1 MIRFTATIILIL
13 FGLNLRSQNLAELC
27 KQFND
32 LNTLVRDQKIRKETA
47 QREMERIIFGLYVSK
62 EIKSGQAGFVFPLKG
77 YTSTA
82 IGGKSGEGFISKGY
96 NYFDGNKH
104 KAHPAHDIFI
114 NDKNQDCLD
123 DKTGKPVPVLAVSS
137 GVVVACEKN
146 WKPGSEL
153 RGGNYIWIFNRS
165 TKTLYYYA
173 HNGEV
178 KVNPGDQVQ
187 AAQVIA
193 TVGRTGLNA
202 SKKRSPTHLHFMA
215 LQVDKTFIPF
225 PFNNYAQLLKARVIN

>member
-1 MIRFTATIILIL
+1 MIRFKATIILIL
-13 FGLNLRSQNLAELC
+13 FGLNLQAQNLAELC

-32 LNTLVRDQKIRKETA
+32 LNTLVLHQKIRKEA
-47 QREMERIIFGLYVSK
+47 ALRVMERIMSGLYVSK
-62 EIKSGQAGFVFPLKG
+62 EIKSGQPGFVFPLKG
-77 YTSTA
+77 YTSMA

-114 NDKNQDCLD
+114 RDKNQDCLD
-123 DKTGKPVPVLAVSS
+123 DKTGKPVDVLAVSS

-153 RGGNYIWIFNRS
+153 RGGNYIWIFNMS

-173 HNGEV
+173 HNGVV
-178 KVNPGDQVQ
+178 KVNTGDQVR

-215 LQVDKTFIPF
+215 LQFGKTYMPS
-225 PFNNYAQLLKARVIN
+225 PFNTYPQLLKARIIN